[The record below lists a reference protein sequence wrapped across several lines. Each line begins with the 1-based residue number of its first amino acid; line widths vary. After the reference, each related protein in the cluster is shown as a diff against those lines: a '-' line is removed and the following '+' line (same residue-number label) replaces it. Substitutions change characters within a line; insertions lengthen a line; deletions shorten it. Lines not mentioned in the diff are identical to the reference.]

1 MLQPS
6 KNPLEILTEKPNP
19 QLFTN
24 LYQSA
29 KFVFHPVFTRC
40 SRFFT
45 RFSLGFDHAWFSPG
59 FHQVFTRFSFGFHQ
73 VVHPVF
79 TRFSPGFH
87 EGFHIGFHIAFLR
100 RFFTQ
105 VFGEPFAL
113 FSHRL
118 PCRLS
123 SGCHV
128 GCHQLLPGWGV
139 ISYRSAPAFYAHLG
153 YIERRVWFAIGFACT
168 ASSMSGAHP
177 RVNVRCTLWRR
188 LAPMAPLS
196 QQHITQP

>member
-1 MLQPS
+1 M
-6 KNPLEILTEKPNP
+6 
-19 QLFTN
+19 
-24 LYQSA
+24 
-29 KFVFHPVFTRC
+29 VFTG
-40 SRFFT
+40 
-45 RFSLGFDHAWFSPG
+45 FSSGF
-59 FHQVFTRFSFGFHQ
+59 
-73 VVHPVF
+73 HPVF
-79 TRFSPGFH
+79 TRFSLGCSPGFH
-87 EGFHIGFHIAFLR
+87 PVFTRFSR
-100 RFFTQ
+100 RFSHRFSHSFFAK
-105 VFGEPFAL
+105 VFGEAFAL

-123 SGCHV
+123 PGCHV